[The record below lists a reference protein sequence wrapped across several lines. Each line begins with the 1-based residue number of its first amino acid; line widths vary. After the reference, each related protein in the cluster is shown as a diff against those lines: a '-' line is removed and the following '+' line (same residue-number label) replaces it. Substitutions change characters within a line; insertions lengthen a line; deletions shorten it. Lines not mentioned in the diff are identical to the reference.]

1 MTIDQKFLR
10 DVQAAGWQIRA
21 VDQDKVVAGCPRSG
35 CTLNVN
41 LRNGVKIPETCHEG
55 PDLAEVR
62 VRTYDDARLFLRDRR
77 ETLCLTISEIEEVA
91 GCAVDHLAKA
101 EKDNPSKF
109 PNAQLLIEWAAAL
122 GYDLVL
128 RPSTLPGMAL
138 RYISDTRPEVG
149 ARTRRRAHHDARRAS
164 ALQSEQE

>member
-1 MTIDQKFLR
+1 MDQKFLR

-41 LRNGVKIPETCHEG
+41 LRNGAKIPETCREG

-77 ETLCLTISEIEEVA
+77 ESLSLTIREVEEVA
-91 GCAVDHLAKA
+91 GAAVDHLAKA

-109 PNAQLLIEWAAAL
+109 PNAQLLIEWAASL

-128 RPSTLPGMAL
+128 RPAMLPGMAL
-138 RYISDTRPEVG
+138 RYISDTRSEVG
-149 ARTRRRAHHDARRAS
+149 ARSRKRAYHEARRAGVQRS
-164 ALQSEQE
+164 SPE